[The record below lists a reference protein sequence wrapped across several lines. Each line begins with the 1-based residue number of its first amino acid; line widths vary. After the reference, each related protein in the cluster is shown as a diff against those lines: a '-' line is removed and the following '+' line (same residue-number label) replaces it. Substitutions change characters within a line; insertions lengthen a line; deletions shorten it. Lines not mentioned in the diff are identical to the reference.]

1 MAVMVADM
9 RDLLGS
15 RSVEALFAIA
25 AVLYLG
31 LPMEAV
37 LGFPLDPASSY
48 LSELAAKDQ
57 PHGVAFRL
65 ADGIG
70 AVLVLVGVTL
80 LSARCAPPRGAPPRG
95 AVYGTVTLALFAVAT
110 IADVI
115 FPMACATSADPECA
129 RGDAE
134 HTLGLS
140 HQIHLVSSALALAAV
155 NVSAVLLSAF
165 ATRRRRRAHQGLP
178 VALLVL
184 AAVLL
189 VSSVTVSVAALAGA
203 TDGALPA
210 GAGYLQRVQTV
221 SVCLY
226 LLVFPWV
233 LARAT
238 AAPA

>member
-80 LSARCAPPRGAPPRG
+80 LSARCAPPRS

>member
-80 LSARCAPPRGAPPRG
+80 LSARCAAPRG